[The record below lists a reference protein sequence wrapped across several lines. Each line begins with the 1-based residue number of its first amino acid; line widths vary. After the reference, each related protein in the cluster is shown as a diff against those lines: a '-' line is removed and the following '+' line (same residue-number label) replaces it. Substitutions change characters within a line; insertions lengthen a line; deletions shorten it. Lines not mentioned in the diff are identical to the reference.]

1 MWPLPMAKTDPSVLP
16 LEGEIDLHVSPQIG
30 ASLAS
35 MIAEK
40 PSDVVV
46 DLSKV
51 TYIDSSGLAVLIE
64 AMQNVARYGG
74 KFALSGLQD
83 GVRPI
88 FEIARLDQVFR
99 IFPDTASALGA

>member
-1 MWPLPMAKTDPSVLP
+1 VIPQDQPIVLP

-30 ASLAS
+30 ASLAA
-35 MIAEK
+35 IIQKK
-40 PSDVVV
+40 PAKVVV

-64 AMQNVARYGG
+64 AMQNVGGYGG
-74 KFALSGLQD
+74 MFALSGLQD

-99 IFPDTASALGA
+99 IFPTTAAALAA